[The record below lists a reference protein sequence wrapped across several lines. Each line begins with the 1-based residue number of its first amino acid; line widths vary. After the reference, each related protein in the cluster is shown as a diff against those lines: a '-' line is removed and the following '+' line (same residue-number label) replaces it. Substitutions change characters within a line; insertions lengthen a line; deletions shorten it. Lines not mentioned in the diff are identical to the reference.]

1 LRRIAA
7 RILRAFGRPGQPDLD
22 RADPLDILTADQL
35 RVRVRSLTEQVH
47 KLRVENAELATQAEC
62 SKKQEQVWKS
72 AVDQVYQKHKEANA
86 GLIFAQE
93 AAARGLK
100 NLLEN
105 DQPIP
110 PGNKA
115 R

>member
-1 LRRIAA
+1 MRQFIAK
-7 RILRAFGRPGQPDLD
+7 ILRVFGRPGQPDLD
-22 RADPLDILTADQL
+22 RADPLDTMTADQL
-35 RVRVRSLTEQVH
+35 RDRVRSLTGQVH
-47 KLRVENAELATQAEC
+47 RLRVENAELTTQAEC
-62 SKKQEQVWKS
+62 AVKQEQVWKA

-105 DQPIP
+105 DQPAA
-110 PGNKA
+110 PGTKA